1 MGNVALDSNAHYP
14 PEQCSSSISVRL
26 FIFLNLI
33 CISLFLLLFR
43 FMKQRL
49 SRSVSKRAGAN
60 LSQFGPPNLDLPLA
74 MGLQCLQMYLDV

>member
-1 MGNVALDSNAHYP
+1 MQLWIQTLIILLNNAVHQFQFVY
-14 PEQCSSSISVRL
+14 L
-26 FIFLNLI
+26 FFLNLI

-74 MGLQCLQMYLDV
+74 MGLQCLQMYLGV